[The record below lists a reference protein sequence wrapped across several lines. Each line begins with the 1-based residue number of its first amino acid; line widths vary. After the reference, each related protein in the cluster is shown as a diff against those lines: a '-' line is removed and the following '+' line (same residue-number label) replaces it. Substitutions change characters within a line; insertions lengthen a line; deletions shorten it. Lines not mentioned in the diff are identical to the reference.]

1 MMDLSPFC
9 WTVGTPD
16 RLLKNAHLRRCTCQ
30 LAGPSSLRRTRK
42 YASFLRIS
50 GAPANGI
57 SQGSTCICLPVRSPA
72 SRSLA
77 EGRRFGEGRGI
88 FEQPAKDEFFSK
100 VLDFKDENYSENAPT
115 EKRYRNKMLYLSL
128 D

>member
-1 MMDLSPFC
+1 L
-9 WTVGTPD
+9 
-16 RLLKNAHLRRCTCQ
+16 HL
-30 LAGPSSLRRTRK
+30 
-42 YASFLRIS
+42 
-50 GAPANGI
+50 
-57 SQGSTCICLPVRSPA
+57 
-72 SRSLA
+72 
-77 EGRRFGEGRGI
+77 GI

>member
-1 MMDLSPFC
+1 MTDLSLFC

-16 RLLKNAHLRRCTCQ
+16 RLLKNAHLRRCTH
-30 LAGPSSLRRTRK
+30 PSSLRRTRK

-57 SQGSTCICLPVRSPA
+57 SQGSTCICLPARS
-72 SRSLA
+72 
-77 EGRRFGEGRGI
+77 RFGEGRGI

-115 EKRYRNKMLYLSL
+115 EKRYHNKMLYLSL

>member
-1 MMDLSPFC
+1 VTDFDLGPM
-9 WTVGTPD
+9 
-16 RLLKNAHLRRCTCQ
+16 KNTHLHRCSH
-30 LAGPSSLRRTRK
+30 PSSLRHTRK
-42 YASFLRIS
+42 YASAGSPTRRRGKKSLLIRRDATLRIS

-57 SQGSTCICLPVRSPA
+57 SQGSTCICLPARS
-72 SRSLA
+72 
-77 EGRRFGEGRGI
+77 RFGEGRGI

-115 EKRYRNKMLYLSL
+115 EKRSHNKMLYLSL